1 VYDNDFSWPE
11 TFDNGLRLKDFLE
24 DAVDEKYYLSGEKVN
39 NLISQVKDGLQGSL
53 PTNENS
59 ISRALSSREHRGQGW
74 IEGYA
79 PTLCARDYKDPNV
92 VNVKEA
98 TKQGYAIAYEG
109 DSINLEQPNSKTRR
123 GRVGRGVA
131 QTLNTSC
138 EQAVVERV
146 PLKFLNRNG
155 KQTDGDYA
163 FCVDTAQTGGV
174 KETTICVD
182 DTQGF
187 DGVRLYDDEI
197 PAQRS
202 QRNGLKVITK
212 TRIRKL
218 TPKECWRLMGFD
230 DVDFEKAEK
239 VNCTSQLYKQAGN
252 SIVVD
257 VLEHI
262 FINVLKEELEIQE
275 MLR

>member
-1 VYDNDFSWPE
+1 LYDNDFSWPE

-24 DAVDEKYYLSGEKVN
+24 DSVDEKYYLSGEKADKVIQAIGFIEEPTGIDLSVN
-39 NLISQVKDGLQGSL
+39 SPELREFANCISARQDRGISNNIPKILELAKLNPNRHSSVM
-53 PTNENS
+53 NS
-59 ISRALSSREHRGQGW
+59 VVDPNG
-74 IEGYA
+74 
-79 PTLCARDYKDPNV
+79 LCACLDTMGGGNREPK
-92 VNVKEA
+92 
-98 TKQGYAIAYEG
+98 I
-109 DSINLEQPNSKTRR
+109 I
-123 GRVGRGVA
+123 
-131 QTLNTSC
+131 
-138 EQAVVERV
+138 ERA
-146 PLKFLNRNG
+146 PLKFLDRNG

-174 KETTICVD
+174 MED
-182 DTQGF
+182 
-187 DGVRLYDDEI
+187 R
-197 PAQRS
+197 
-202 QRNGLKVITK
+202 

-262 FINVLKEELEIQE
+262 FNNVLKEELEIQE